1 LPRSRV
7 KLGEHL
13 INAKKIAVK
22 ILSLKKVHRD
32 DVRKEICV
40 HKMLKH
46 PNIVSFLDHEARQDT
61 IFLLLELSSCGELF
75 DKIGKAAL
83 IESNVLDVLTVTLL

>member
-1 LPRSRV
+1 M
-7 KLGEHL
+7 GEHL
-13 INAKKIAVK
+13 VNAKTIAVK

-40 HKMLKH
+40 HKMLTH
-46 PNIVSFLDHEARQDT
+46 PNIVAFLDHEARKDF

-75 DKIGKAAL
+75 DKIGIAFDTRWQ
-83 IESNVLDVLTVTLL
+83 SV